1 MTLVDTSVWIDH
13 IRRPDARLIQLLAND
28 LVAVHPFVIG
38 ELFCGN
44 LKNRS
49 ASARYLRRLPS
60 TSITEEHEVHRLL
73 EAHHLWGRG
82 MSWVDLHIL
91 ASAAL
96 NGYTVL
102 SSDHAMN
109 VAAIKLGIAYP
120 VN

>member
-1 MTLVDTSVWIDH
+1 
-13 IRRPDARLIQLLAND
+13 
-28 LVAVHPFVIG
+28 
-38 ELFCGN
+38 
-44 LKNRS
+44 
-49 ASARYLRRLPS
+49 
-60 TSITEEHEVHRLL
+60 
-73 EAHHLWGRG
+73 